1 MIIFESLNFVL
12 FATFVVRMS
21 VFDVFTALANLAVGS
36 CNGALVKVE
45 RSFRAA
51 ARRQI
56 MAEKIVYLNGSFVAE
71 NEAKV
76 SVLDSGFNAGDGV
89 YDVTRTFAHKPF
101 RLRDHTARLFRSLRY
116 TRIDCGL
123 SLEDME
129 KVTVEVFERNR
140 PMLEKEEEVAIW
152 QVVSR
157 GMRSSRGNRTIGRA
171 TVAIY
176 CISIAFEEFARH
188 YVDGVKLV
196 IPSTRRIP
204 PQCLEPKA
212 KINNKMNHNMA
223 IFEAKQVDPH
233 AIPLMLDLDGNISE
247 SNAHNFFLVVNGK
260 LCTPSNKNVLDGV
273 TKDALF
279 RLASKL
285 EIEVMEGNFTPYD
298 AYNAEEAFL
307 ASTSPT
313 IVPVQSI
320 NGVRPTQEVPGPV
333 TKRLIQAWSDMVG
346 VDIVLQAL
354 NHLAGEERERLLKQ
368 WRDKIAA

>member
-1 MIIFESLNFVL
+1 
-12 FATFVVRMS
+12 MS
-21 VFDVFTALANLAVGS
+21 
-36 CNGALVKVE
+36 
-45 RSFRAA
+45 
-51 ARRQI
+51 
-56 MAEKIVYLNGSFVAE
+56 EKIVYLNGSFVQE
-71 NEAKV
+71 SDAKV

-89 YDVTRTFAHKPF
+89 YDVTRTFGHEPF

-123 SLEDME
+123 TVDEMEEATLE
-129 KVTVEVFERNR
+129 VLERNK
-140 PMLEKEEEVAIW
+140 PILEKDEEVAIW

-157 GMRSSRGNRTIGRA
+157 GVRSSRGNRTAGNA
-171 TVAIY
+171 TVTVY
-176 CISIAFEEFARH
+176 CISIGFEEFARH

-223 IFEAKQVDPH
+223 IFEAKQVDPC

-247 SNAHNFFLVVNGK
+247 SNAHNFFLALNGR
-260 LCTPSNKNVLDGV
+260 LCSPSNKNVLDGI
-273 TKDALF
+273 TKNVLF
-279 RLASKL
+279 ELAAKL
-285 EIEVMEGNFTPYD
+285 KIEIMEGNFTPYD
-298 AYNAEEAFL
+298 AYNCEEAFL

-320 NGVRPTQEVPGPV
+320 NGVRPTKEVPGPL

-346 VDIVLQAL
+346 LDIVAQAL
-354 NHLAGEERERLLKQ
+354 NHLETEERDRLVKE
-368 WRDKIAA
+368 WRSKTAA

>member
-1 MIIFESLNFVL
+1 
-12 FATFVVRMS
+12 
-21 VFDVFTALANLAVGS
+21 
-36 CNGALVKVE
+36 
-45 RSFRAA
+45 
-51 ARRQI
+51 
-56 MAEKIVYLNGSFVAE
+56 MAEKIVYLNGSFVPE
-71 NEAKV
+71 SEAKV

-123 SLEDME
+123 SPAQ
-129 KVTVEVFERNR
+129 VENITLQVLERNK
-140 PMLEKEEEVAIW
+140 PMLEQNEEIALW

-157 GMRSSRGNRTIGRA
+157 GVRSSRGNRTLGKA

-176 CISIAFEEFARH
+176 CISIAFEEFARQ
-188 YVDGVKLV
+188 YIDGVKLV

-223 IFEAKQVDPH
+223 IFEAKQVDPQ

-247 SNAHNFFLVVNGK
+247 SNAHNFFLICNGR
-260 LCTPSNKNVLDGV
+260 LCTPTNKNVLDGI

-279 RLASKL
+279 ELAAKL
-285 EIEVMEGNFTPYD
+285 EIEVTDGNFTPYD

-313 IVPVQSI
+313 ILPVQSI
-320 NGVRPTQEVPGPV
+320 NGVRPTKEVPGPV
-333 TKRLIQAWSDMVG
+333 TKRLIRAWSDMVG
-346 VDIVLQAL
+346 FDIVAQAL
-354 NHLAGEERERLLKQ
+354 SHLETGERDRLLQQ
-368 WRDKIAA
+368 WRAITAA